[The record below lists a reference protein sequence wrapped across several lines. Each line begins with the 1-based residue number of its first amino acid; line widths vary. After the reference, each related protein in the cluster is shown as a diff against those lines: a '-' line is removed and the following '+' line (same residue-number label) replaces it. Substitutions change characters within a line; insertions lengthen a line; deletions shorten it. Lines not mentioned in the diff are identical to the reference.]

1 MFPSDKKVFRPTV
14 LRLRTHLQGCLVVLN
29 LEVRLVVEVSYNMI
43 LLLQLSNYVCDIK
56 FKQKR
61 QNSRLKI

>member
-43 LLLQLSNYVCDIK
+43 FLLSNYVCDIK

>member
-1 MFPSDKKVFRPTV
+1 MFCSDKKVFRPTV

>member
-43 LLLQLSNYVCDIK
+43 LLLSNYVCDIK
-56 FKQKR
+56 FKQKK